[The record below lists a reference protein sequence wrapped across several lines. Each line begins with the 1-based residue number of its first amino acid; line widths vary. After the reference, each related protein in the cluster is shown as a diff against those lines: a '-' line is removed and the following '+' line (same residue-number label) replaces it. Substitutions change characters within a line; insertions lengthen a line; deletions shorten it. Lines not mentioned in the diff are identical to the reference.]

1 MRFSNQPMKPGMFSR
16 TPAFAVRRKPIL
28 ASLMGI
34 LILLPTS
41 GWLQSETSGASPSNR
56 TLHKVAWSAAFSPA
70 EAPPGA
76 IVTLKVKAV
85 IEPTWHIYGLKLE
98 GRGPLPTQFSI
109 KLPEGWKQAGDW
121 TPSRPPINAIDP
133 GFQIPVTYHNGEV
146 DFSIPVQ
153 ISPTAAPGEIAIRG
167 TVRFMACD
175 DATCLPPR
183 TLEWT
188 AALRLTGDAGAAVTG
203 TETATTAQEI
213 PAPIKPSVPEVS
225 SPTSEPPSSDK
236 SASQDIAEL
245 KQRGLGTFLIFAILA
260 GLASL
265 LTPCVFP
272 MIPITVSFFTKRAN
286 KTPRQGL
293 TLAFI
298 YGFGIVVT
306 YSILGLLLSAVL
318 GLAKGVSG
326 AGAANWI
333 AANPWV
339 NLVLTTLF
347 VVFALSLFG
356 LFDIQLPSGLSNR
369 LQRAGSG
376 RADALGAIVMAV
388 VFTIT
393 SFTCTVQFVGLLLV
407 EAARGDWLWP
417 GIGMLVYS
425 SAFAAP
431 FFLLALFPQ
440 AMARLPRSGPWLH
453 STKVLMGFLELA
465 AAFKFLSN
473 ADLVWGWD
481 IFTREAVLAAWA
493 TIAFFTGL
501 YLLGKIHLTGEPR
514 DKQEVGTI
522 RLLLSMGFVALG
534 LYLASGLG
542 GTRVHGLIETY
553 LPPKRASASAMVGQ
567 ASSSSVASPGS
578 ALFWHDDL
586 DKAME
591 SARRINRPLFVDFT
605 GYTCTNCRWMEI
617 NIFERPEIREILR
630 DYVLVHLFTDGGPN
644 ADANQRLQAEKF
656 GTVALPYYALMRPD
670 GSVIATHGG
679 IQRNPAAFA
688 EFLRKGLAE

>member
-1 MRFSNQPMKPGMFSR
+1 
-16 TPAFAVRRKPIL
+16 
-28 ASLMGI
+28 
-34 LILLPTS
+34 
-41 GWLQSETSGASPSNR
+41 
-56 TLHKVAWSAAFSPA
+56 VAWSAAFTPS
-70 EAPPGA
+70 EAAPGA
-76 IVTLKVKAV
+76 AVSLKVKAV
-85 IEPTWHIYGLKLE
+85 IEPTWHIYGMKLE
-98 GRGPLPTQFSI
+98 GRGPLPTQFNVT
-109 KLPEGWKQAGDW
+109 LPEGWKQQGDW

-133 GFQIPVTYHNGEV
+133 GFQIPVTYHDGEI

-153 ISPTAAPGEIAIRG
+153 ISPTASPGEVTIQG

-175 DATCLPPR
+175 DSTCLPPR
-183 TLEWT
+183 TLQWEARIQISGDGVAGPVAVAAESIGTDGGEST
-188 AALRLTGDAGAAVTG
+188 APPLSAGFPEYASAAADASGPG
-203 TETATTAQEI
+203 Q
-213 PAPIKPSVPEVS
+213 APSMDSGRE
-225 SPTSEPPSSDK
+225 
-236 SASQDIAEL
+236 IAEL
-245 KQRGLGTFLIFAILA
+245 RRRGLGTFLIFAILA

-318 GLAKGVSG
+318 GVAKGVSG

-339 NLVLTTLF
+339 NLALTTLF

-376 RADALGAIVMAV
+376 RADALGAIIMAL

-417 GIGMLVYS
+417 GIGMVVYS

-473 ADLVWGWD
+473 ADVVWEWN

-493 TIAFFTGL
+493 AIAFFTGL
-501 YLLGKIHLTGEPR
+501 YLLGKIPLAGEPR

-522 RLLLSMGFVALG
+522 RLLMSMGFVALG

-553 LPPKRASASAMVGQ
+553 LPPKRVSTVAAMG
-567 ASSSSVASPGS
+567 AATSSSAIAPGA
-578 ALFWHDDL
+578 ALVWYDDL
-586 DKAME
+586 DKAMDH
-591 SARRINRPLFVDFT
+591 ARQVQRPVFVDFT

-617 NIFERPEIREILR
+617 NIFERPEIQALFRG
-630 DYVLVHLFTDGGPN
+630 YVLVHLYTDGGPN

-670 GSVIATHGG
+670 GSLIASHGG

-688 EFLRKGLAE
+688 EFLRKGLGG

>member
-1 MRFSNQPMKPGMFSR
+1 MSFFNRPMNEGNCPR
-16 TPAFAVRRKPIL
+16 TPAMAPQWRRLIAGL
-28 ASLMGI
+28 TGI
-34 LILLPTS
+34 LIVLPTV
-41 GWLQSETSGASPSNR
+41 GWLQSESAGTSSSNPR
-56 TLHKVAWSAAFSPA
+56 LHKVAWSAAFSPS
-70 EAPPGA
+70 EAVPGA
-76 IVTLKVKAV
+76 TVMLKVTAV
-85 IEPTWHIYGLKLE
+85 IEPTWHIYGQKIE
-98 GRGPLPTQFSI
+98 GRGPLPTRI
-109 KLPEGWKQAGDW
+109 NALLPEGWKQEGDW
-121 TPSRPPINAIDP
+121 TPSRPPIQAVDP
-133 GFQIPVTYHNGEV
+133 GFQIPVTYHDGTV
-146 DFSIPVQ
+146 DFSAPVRIPA
-153 ISPTAAPGEIAIRG
+153 TAASGEVAVKG

-175 DATCLPPR
+175 DSTCLPPR

-188 AALRLTGDAGAAVTG
+188 AALRITGEGGAVQTIEIVEAIEPEKTDSSVQ
-203 TETATTAQEI
+203 TAA
-213 PAPIKPSVPEVS
+213 AASPES
-225 SPTSEPPSSDK
+225 SEPPEAYSGRE
-236 SASQDIAEL
+236 IAEL
-245 KQRGLGTFLIFAILA
+245 RRRGLGTFLIFAILA

-318 GLAKGVSG
+318 GVAKGVSG

-339 NLVLTTLF
+339 NLALTTLF

-376 RADALGAIVMAV
+376 RADALGAIIMAL

-417 GIGMLVYS
+417 GIGMVVYS

-473 ADLVWGWD
+473 ADVVWGWD

-493 TIAFFTGL
+493 AIAFFTGL
-501 YLLGKIHLTGEPR
+501 YLLGKIPLAGEPR

-522 RLLLSMGFVALG
+522 RLLMSMGFVALG

-553 LPPKRASASAMVGQ
+553 LPPKRVSTVAAMGT
-567 ASSSSVASPGS
+567 ATSSSAIAPGVA
-578 ALFWHDDL
+578 LVWYDDL
-586 DKAME
+586 DKAMDH
-591 SARRINRPLFVDFT
+591 ARQVQRPVFVDFT
-605 GYTCTNCRWMEI
+605 GYTCTNCRWMEV
-617 NIFERPEIREILR
+617 NIFERPEIQALFRG
-630 DYVLVHLFTDGGPN
+630 YVLVHLFTDGGPN
-644 ADANQRLQAEKF
+644 AEANQRLQAEKF
-656 GTVALPYYALMRPD
+656 GTVALPYYVLMRSD
-670 GSVIATHGG
+670 GSVIASHGG

-688 EFLRKGLAE
+688 EFLRKGLEE